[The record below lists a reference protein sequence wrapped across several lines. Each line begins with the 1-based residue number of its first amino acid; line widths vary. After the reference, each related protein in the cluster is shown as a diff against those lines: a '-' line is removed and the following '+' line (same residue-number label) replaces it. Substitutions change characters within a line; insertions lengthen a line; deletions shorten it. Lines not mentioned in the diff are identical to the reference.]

1 MRRRFPQNPP
11 GSEFEPKENRPVKHP
26 ANRRTVSGASLTPM
40 IDVVFLLIIFFV
52 VSGSMTRQEEAR
64 PVPLPAAAGG
74 EETENRQTGK
84 LVISIGEDG
93 VLYVGSRIVPPAGLK
108 ELLLREKGESA
119 LPLEV
124 RVRADRNLPWSA
136 AEPILL
142 ICAEAG
148 ISNLSFSVL
157 PK

>member
-1 MRRRFPQNPP
+1 MKIPASRRAA
-11 GSEFEPKENRPVKHP
+11 VK
-26 ANRRTVSGASLTPM
+26 ANLTPM

-74 EETENRQTGK
+74 EEAESGETGK
-84 LVISIGEDG
+84 LVITVGEDG
-93 VLYVGSRIVPPAGLK
+93 AVFVGSQTVPLDELK
-108 ELLLREKGESA
+108 ERLLREKEASA

-124 RVRADRNLPWSA
+124 RVRADRSLSWSQ

-142 ICAEAG
+142 LCAEAG
-148 ISNLSFSVL
+148 IGDLSFSVL

>member
-1 MRRRFPQNPP
+1 MKIPASRRAA
-11 GSEFEPKENRPVKHP
+11 VK
-26 ANRRTVSGASLTPM
+26 ANLTPM

-74 EETENRQTGK
+74 EETESRQTGK
-84 LVISIGEDG
+84 LVITVGEDG
-93 VLYVGSRIVPPAGLK
+93 AIFVGNQVVPLDELK
-108 ELLLREKGESA
+108 ERLLREKEASA

-124 RVRADRNLPWSA
+124 RVRADRSLSWSQ

-142 ICAEAG
+142 LCAEAG
-148 ISNLSFSVL
+148 IGDLSFSVL